1 MAARAVQI
9 LRSGIERDEAQIA
22 RLRERFRARHVVRL
36 NKLLDPALL
45 EFVMG
50 RLNQGRWKTR
60 IHPGVAKEL
69 VLYDFNA
76 LSVLEFVMNQ
86 PDFRSTIEEITGI
99 GPLRRFGGRIYRMVP
114 GTAHHDLWHTDV
126 PHFRRHV
133 CLTMNLSSEEFRGGA
148 FMLRDRES
156 KRVLADIMNTGLGDA
171 LIFRIDPALEHRV
184 ADIEGKKPKTAYAGW
199 FVSDEG
205 EYFDELNRDAER
217 YRRKVGRKNRLKPHK
232 PRTSRI
238 E

>member
-9 LRSGIERDEAQIA
+9 LRSGVERDNAQIA
-22 RLRERFRARHVVRL
+22 KLRERFRARHVLRL
-36 NKLLDPALL
+36 PKLLDPSLL

-50 RLNQGRWKTR
+50 RIDRGRWKTR
-60 IHPGVAKEL
+60 IHPGVAREL
-69 VLYDFNA
+69 VLHDFTA
-76 LSVLEFVMNQ
+76 LAVLEFVMNQ
-86 PDFRSTIEEITGI
+86 PTFRSAIEEITGI
-99 GPLRRFGGRIYRMVP
+99 RPLRRFGGRIYRMVP
-114 GTAHHDLWHTDV
+114 GTAHYDLWHTDV

-133 CLTMNLSSEEFRGGA
+133 GLTLNLSPREFRGGA
-148 FMLRDRES
+148 FTLRDRGS

-184 ADIEGKKPKTAYAGW
+184 ADIEGTKPKTAYAGW

-205 EYFDELNRDAER
+205 DYFDELNRDAEH
-217 YRRKVGRKNRLKPHK
+217 YRRIVSRRTRLKAHK